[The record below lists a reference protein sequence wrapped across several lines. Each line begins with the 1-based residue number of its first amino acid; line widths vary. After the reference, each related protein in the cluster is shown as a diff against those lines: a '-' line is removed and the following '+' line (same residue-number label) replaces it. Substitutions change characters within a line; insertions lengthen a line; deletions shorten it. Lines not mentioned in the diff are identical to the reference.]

1 MPVTTDQV
9 IPSPSPRCLSLQPS
23 LCALLYR
30 LTQQQHG
37 HLTPPRNTQI
47 GEEHKSRRSILEKY
61 CIALQTLLCQGTELI
76 VMEV

>member
-9 IPSPSPRCLSLQPS
+9 IPSPLGVSPSNRHSV
-23 LCALLYR
+23 LYCIV
-30 LTQQQHG
+30 LHSQQHG

-47 GEEHKSRRSILEKY
+47 GEKHKSRRSILEIY